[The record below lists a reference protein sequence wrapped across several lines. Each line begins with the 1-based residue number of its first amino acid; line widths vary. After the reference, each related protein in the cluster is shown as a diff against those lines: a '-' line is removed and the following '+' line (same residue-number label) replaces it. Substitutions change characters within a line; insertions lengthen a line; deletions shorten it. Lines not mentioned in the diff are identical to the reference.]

1 MAHWRRSGISPGLA
15 RGEPLC
21 QERWVR
27 VVGGGGGRFL
37 TGGEA
42 RIKVEQES
50 TSSTWSGVMAPFFE
64 DPAKGE

>member
-1 MAHWRRSGISPGLA
+1 MAHWRRRSIPPDLA

-27 VVGGGGGRFL
+27 VVGGRFL

-42 RIKVEQES
+42 RIKVEQEG
-50 TSSTWSGVMAPFFE
+50 TSSTWSGVMAPFPG

>member
-1 MAHWRRSGISPGLA
+1 M
-15 RGEPLC
+15 
-21 QERWVR
+21 R

-50 TSSTWSGVMAPFFE
+50 TSSTWSGVMAPFLE